1 MKKQYIAIG
10 ISKFEDSRD
19 QIRKFYIDINPD
31 NGISARNYIIN
42 NFDSSLD
49 WTFTESSNYIK

>member
-10 ISKFEDSRD
+10 IAKFEDSKD
-19 QIRKFYIDINPD
+19 QIKTFYTD
-31 NGISARNYIIN
+31 NFGISPRDYIIN

-49 WTFTESSNYIK
+49 WSFTESSNYVK